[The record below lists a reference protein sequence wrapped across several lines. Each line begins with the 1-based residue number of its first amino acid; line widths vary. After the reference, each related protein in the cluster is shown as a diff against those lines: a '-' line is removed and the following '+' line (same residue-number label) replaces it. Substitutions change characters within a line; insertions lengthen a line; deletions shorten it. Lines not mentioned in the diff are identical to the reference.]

1 MFVAVLDWNTPLLA
15 GTVDMDV
22 YEDVAKTPPLP
33 RYLDRNYEICN
44 SGVMVTPQLA
54 WRSRQPGFSSLKI
67 KTCRKKN
74 LMAFTEAV
82 PYAEKYPFLSRLPL
96 DFGGGT
102 NWSAGQSAGTML
114 FASSN
119 GDRVR
124 VGPIICWDLIYGST
138 TATSA
143 RNGVEFLA
151 AVTNEGWWG
160 KSITAHEIESFTR
173 LRSIAP
179 K

>member
-1 MFVAVLDWNTPLLA
+1 VFVAVLDWNTPLLA